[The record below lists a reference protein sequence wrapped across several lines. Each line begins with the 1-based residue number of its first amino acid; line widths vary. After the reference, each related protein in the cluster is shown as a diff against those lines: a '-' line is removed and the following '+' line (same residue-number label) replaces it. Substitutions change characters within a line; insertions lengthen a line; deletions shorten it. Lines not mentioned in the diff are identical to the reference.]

1 MEPKRMKGDTNQTGT
16 IRIALQL
23 GLGFVL
29 LLWGIGLLTD
39 VVSYRPPA
47 IVYFAAG
54 GGLLLYGIS
63 RMWKS

>member
-1 MEPKRMKGDTNQTGT
+1 MKSDTNRIGT

-23 GLGFVL
+23 GLAFVL
-29 LLWGIGLLTD
+29 LVWGIGLLTD

-54 GGLLLYGIS
+54 GGLLVYTVS
-63 RMWKS
+63 RVWKS

>member
-1 MEPKRMKGDTNQTGT
+1 MKGDTNRIRT

-23 GLGFVL
+23 GLGFIL
-29 LLWGIGLLTD
+29 LVWGISLLTD

-54 GGLLLYGIS
+54 AGLLVYAVS
-63 RMWKS
+63 RVWKS